1 MKLTANAVKTL
12 TSDKSDAI
20 FFDDELKGFG
30 YRVRVGAGGKVLRSW
45 IVQYRHRLGHRRMTV
60 GSAAALTAEQARGKA
75 KELLA
80 KVALGDDPQGD
91 RRGRR
96 DKDRLTL
103 RFVIDEFLAAKTAKL
118 RPTTLREI
126 RRYFTGPY
134 FRKLHGMPIDRVS
147 RRDVALCLSAIERE
161 HGPIVRAVARAK
173 ANSLF
178 VWAMRQGVTEHNPVI
193 GTEPPER
200 SAPRERVLSDAEL
213 ADIWRACGDDDH
225 GRIVRLLILLGTRRA
240 EIGGMRWSEIDLD
253 AGTWTL
259 PKDRSKNKR
268 EHTLPLPATALAI
281 IRSVPMRATRNCLFG
296 QRSGAGFMGWDEG
309 KAALDARSAV
319 RNWVVHD
326 IRRTFSTRLHDLGV
340 LPHIV
345 EQLLNHQAHR
355 AGAARNYNWS
365 KYEPQVRTALSMW
378 EDHIRILIEGSERRV
393 LAFPPQNSA

>member
-1 MKLTANAVKTL
+1 MKLTANAVKAL
-12 TSDKSDAI
+12 TSDKADAI

-45 IVQYRHRLGHRRMTV
+45 IVQYRHGLGHRRMTV
-60 GSAAALTAEQARGKA
+60 GSAVALTAEQARGKA
-75 KELLA
+75 KKLLA

-225 GRIVRLLILLGTRRA
+225 GRIVRLLILLGARRA
-240 EIGGMRWSEIDLD
+240 EIGGMRWSEINLG

-259 PKDRSKNKR
+259 PKERSKNKR

-281 IRSVPMRATRNCLFG
+281 IRSVPMRATRDCLFG
-296 QRSGAGFMGWDEG
+296 QRSGAGFNRSIRGSESNDEDMTAYVN
-309 KAALDARSAV
+309 AADA
-319 RNWVVHD
+319 
-326 IRRTFSTRLHDLGV
+326 I
-340 LPHIV
+340 
-345 EQLLNHQAHR
+345 
-355 AGAARNYNWS
+355 
-365 KYEPQVRTALSMW
+365 RTAF
-378 EDHIRILIEGSERRV
+378 EGAVIIVHHCGIDGTRAIINRRHQRRG
-393 LAFPPQNSA
+393 ANSR